1 MTLSKSFY
9 RSMDFAANVAIKK
22 IEPKQKRLSRKLAVI
37 TLTGNYPD
45 GTRFNLCRD
54 ARSNVHQ
61 CR

>member
-9 RSMDFAANVAIKK
+9 RSMDFTTNVTIKK
-22 IEPKQKRLSRKLAVI
+22 IKTQQKRQSRKLAVI